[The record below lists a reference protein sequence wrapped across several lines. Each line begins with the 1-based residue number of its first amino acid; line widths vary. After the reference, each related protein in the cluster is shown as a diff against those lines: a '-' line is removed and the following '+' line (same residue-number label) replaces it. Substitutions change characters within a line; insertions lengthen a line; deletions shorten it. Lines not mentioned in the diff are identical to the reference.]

1 MTILIVGGACQGKR
15 EYAQKAFGLNG
26 REILPWNEER
36 EAASCI
42 ADLHL
47 RVRACLKKGLTQQ
60 EVLEKLLPFCQGK
73 IVLCDDIF
81 CGVVPLDALERQW
94 REVTGR
100 LLCRLAQE
108 ADSVI
113 RMQCGLPQAIKGE
126 LP

>member
-47 RVRACLKKGLTQQ
+47 RVRACLEKGLTQQ

-100 LLCRLAQE
+100 LLCRLAQK

>member
-15 EYAQKAFGLNG
+15 EYAQKAFGLNE

-47 RVRACLKKGLTQQ
+47 RVRACLEKGLTQQ
-60 EVLEKLLPFCQGK
+60 EVLGKLLPFCQGK

-108 ADSVI
+108 ADTVI

>member
-15 EYAQKAFGLNG
+15 EYAQEAFGLNE

-36 EAASCI
+36 EGASCI

-47 RVRACLKKGLTQQ
+47 RVRVCLEKGLTQQ
-60 EVLEKLLPFCQGK
+60 EVLEKLQPFCRGK

-81 CGVVPLDALERQW
+81 CGVVPLDAMERQW

-100 LLCRLAQE
+100 LLCLLAQE
-108 ADSVI
+108 ADTVI

>member
-15 EYAQKAFGLNG
+15 EYAQKAFGLNE

-47 RVRACLKKGLTQQ
+47 RVRACLEKGLTQQ

-73 IVLCDDIF
+73 SVLCDDIF
-81 CGVVPLDALERQW
+81 CGVVPLGALERQW

-100 LLCRLAQE
+100 RLCRLAQE

-113 RMQCGLPQAIKGE
+113 RLKCGLPQSIKGE

>member
-15 EYAQKAFGLNG
+15 EYAQKAFGLNE

-47 RVRACLKKGLTQQ
+47 RVRACLEKGLTQQ

-94 REVTGR
+94 REITGR
-100 LLCRLAQE
+100 LLCKLAQE

>member
-1 MTILIVGGACQGKR
+1 MTILIVGGAFQGKR
-15 EYAQKAFGLNG
+15 EYAKQAYGLKEG
-26 REILPWNEER
+26 EILPWNEER
-36 EAASCI
+36 EGFACI

-47 RVRACLKKGLTQQ
+47 RVRACLEQGLTQQ
-60 EVLEKLLPFCQGK
+60 EVLEKLLPLCRGK
-73 IVLCDDIF
+73 LVLCDDIS
-81 CGVVPLDALERQW
+81 CGVVPLDAMERQW

-108 ADSVI
+108 ADRVI

>member
-15 EYAQKAFGLNG
+15 EYAQKAFGLNE

-47 RVRACLKKGLTQQ
+47 RVRACLEKGLTQQ

-81 CGVVPLDALERQW
+81 CGVVPLSALERQW

>member
-15 EYAQKAFGLNG
+15 EYAQKAFGLNE

-47 RVRACLKKGLTQQ
+47 RVRACLEKGLTQQ
-60 EVLEKLLPFCQGK
+60 EVLEKLLPFFRGK

>member
-15 EYAQKAFGLNG
+15 EYAQKAFGLNE

-47 RVRACLKKGLTQQ
+47 RVRACLEKGLTQQ

-100 LLCRLAQE
+100 LLCMLAQE

>member
-15 EYAQKAFGLNG
+15 EYAQKAFGLNE

-47 RVRACLKKGLTQQ
+47 RVRACLEKGLTQQ
-60 EVLEKLLPFCQGK
+60 EVLEKLLPFCRGK

-108 ADSVI
+108 ADRVI

>member
-15 EYAQKAFGLNG
+15 EYAQKAFGLNE

-36 EAASCI
+36 EGASCI

-47 RVRACLKKGLTQQ
+47 RVRACLEKGLTQQ
-60 EVLEKLLPFCQGK
+60 EVLEKLLPFCRGK

-81 CGVVPLDALERQW
+81 CGVVPLDAMERQW

-100 LLCRLAQE
+100 LLCLLAQE
-108 ADSVI
+108 ADTVI

>member
-15 EYAQKAFGLNG
+15 EYAQKAFGLNE

-47 RVRACLKKGLTQQ
+47 RVRACLEKGLTQQ
-60 EVLEKLLPFCQGK
+60 EVLEKLLPFCRGK

-113 RMQCGLPQAIKGE
+113 RMQCGLPLAIKGE

>member
-15 EYAQKAFGLNG
+15 EYAQKAFGLNE

-36 EAASCI
+36 EGASCI

-47 RVRACLKKGLTQQ
+47 RVRACLEKGLTQQ

-81 CGVVPLDALERQW
+81 CGVVPLGALERQW

-100 LLCRLAQE
+100 LLCMLAQE

>member
-15 EYAQKAFGLNG
+15 EYAQKAFGLNE
-26 REILPWNEER
+26 REILPCNEER

-42 ADLHL
+42 AVLHL

>member
-15 EYAQKAFGLNG
+15 EYAQKAFGLNE

-36 EAASCI
+36 EGASCI

-47 RVRACLKKGLTQQ
+47 RVRACLEKGLTQQ
-60 EVLEKLLPFCQGK
+60 EVLEKLLPFCRGK

-81 CGVVPLDALERQW
+81 CGVVPLDAMERQW

-100 LLCRLAQE
+100 LLCLLAQE
-108 ADSVI
+108 ADTVI
-113 RMQCGLPQAIKGE
+113 RMQCGLPQAIKGD

>member
-15 EYAQKAFGLNG
+15 EYAKKAFDLNE

-47 RVRACLKKGLTQQ
+47 RVRACLEKGLTQQ

>member
-15 EYAQKAFGLNG
+15 EYAQKAFGLNE

-36 EAASCI
+36 EETSCI

-47 RVRACLKKGLTQQ
+47 RVRACLEKGLTQQ

-100 LLCRLAQE
+100 LLCLLAQE
-108 ADSVI
+108 ADTVI

>member
-15 EYAQKAFGLNG
+15 EYAQKAFGLNE

-47 RVRACLKKGLTQQ
+47 RVRACLEKGLTQQ
-60 EVLEKLLPFCQGK
+60 EVLEKLLPFCRGK

-113 RMQCGLPQAIKGE
+113 RMQCGLPQAIKGK

>member
-15 EYAQKAFGLNG
+15 EYAQKAFGLNE
-26 REILPWNEER
+26 REILPWNEEW

-47 RVRACLKKGLTQQ
+47 RVRACLEKGLTQQ
-60 EVLEKLLPFCQGK
+60 EVLEKLLPFCRGK

-100 LLCRLAQE
+100 LLCLLAQE

>member
-15 EYAQKAFGLNG
+15 EYAQKAFGLNE

-47 RVRACLKKGLTQQ
+47 RVRACLEKGQTQQ

-81 CGVVPLDALERQW
+81 CGVVPLGALERQW

-100 LLCRLAQE
+100 LLCMLAQE

>member
-15 EYAQKAFGLNG
+15 EYAKNAYGLKET
-26 REILPWNEER
+26 EILPWNEER

-47 RVRACLKKGLTQQ
+47 RVRACLEKGLTQQ

>member
-15 EYAQKAFGLNG
+15 EYAQKAFGLNE

>member
-15 EYAQKAFGLNG
+15 EYAQKAFGLNE

-36 EAASCI
+36 EGASCI

-47 RVRACLKKGLTQQ
+47 RVRACLEKGLTQQ
-60 EVLEKLLPFCQGK
+60 EVLEKLPPFCQGK

-81 CGVVPLDALERQW
+81 CGVVPLGALERQW

-100 LLCRLAQE
+100 LLCMLAQE

>member
-15 EYAQKAFGLNG
+15 AYAKKAFGLNE

-36 EAASCI
+36 EETSCI

-47 RVRACLKKGLTQQ
+47 RVRACLEKGLTQQ

-108 ADSVI
+108 ADSII

>member
-1 MTILIVGGACQGKR
+1 MTILIVGGACQGKG
-15 EYAQKAFGLNG
+15 EYAQKAFGLNE

-36 EAASCI
+36 EGASCI

-47 RVRACLKKGLTQQ
+47 RVRACLEKGLTQQ
-60 EVLEKLLPFCQGK
+60 EVLEKLLPFCRGK

-81 CGVVPLDALERQW
+81 CGVVPLDAMERQW

-100 LLCRLAQE
+100 LLCLLAQE
-108 ADSVI
+108 ADTVI

>member
-15 EYAQKAFGLNG
+15 EYAQKAFGLNE

-36 EAASCI
+36 EGASCI

-47 RVRACLKKGLTQQ
+47 RVRACLEKGLTQQ

>member
-15 EYAQKAFGLNG
+15 EYAKNAYGLKET
-26 REILPWNEER
+26 EILPWNEER
-36 EAASCI
+36 EEASCI

-47 RVRACLKKGLTQQ
+47 RVRVCLEKGLTQQ
-60 EVLEKLLPFCQGK
+60 EVLEKLLPFCRGK

-81 CGVVPLDALERQW
+81 CGVVPLDAMERQW

-100 LLCRLAQE
+100 LLCLLAQE
-108 ADSVI
+108 ADTVI

>member
-15 EYAQKAFGLNG
+15 EYAQKAFGLNE

-47 RVRACLKKGLTQQ
+47 RVRACLEKGLTQQ

-73 IVLCDDIF
+73 IVLWDDIF
-81 CGVVPLDALERQW
+81 CGVVPPDALALHCRA
-94 REVTGR
+94 VT
-100 LLCRLAQE
+100 
-108 ADSVI
+108 
-113 RMQCGLPQAIKGE
+113 
-126 LP
+126 

>member
-15 EYAQKAFGLNG
+15 EYAQKAFGLNE
-26 REILPWNEER
+26 REILPWNEEW

-47 RVRACLKKGLTQQ
+47 RVRACLEKGLTQQ

>member
-15 EYAQKAFGLNG
+15 EYAQKAFGLNE

-47 RVRACLKKGLTQQ
+47 RVRACLEKGLTQQ

-108 ADSVI
+108 ADTVI

>member
-15 EYAQKAFGLNG
+15 EYAQKAFGLNE
-26 REILPWNEER
+26 REILPWNEEW

-47 RVRACLKKGLTQQ
+47 RVRACLEKGLTQQ
-60 EVLEKLLPFCQGK
+60 EVLEKLLPFCRGK

-100 LLCRLAQE
+100 LLCLLAQE
-108 ADSVI
+108 ADTVI

>member
-15 EYAQKAFGLNG
+15 EYAKNAYGLNEA
-26 REILPWNEER
+26 EILPWNEER
-36 EAASCI
+36 EGASCI

-47 RVRACLKKGLTQQ
+47 RVRACLEKGLTQQ
-60 EVLEKLLPFCQGK
+60 EVLEKLLPFGRGK

-100 LLCRLAQE
+100 LLCLLAQE
-108 ADSVI
+108 ADTVI

>member
-15 EYAQKAFGLNG
+15 EYAQKAFGLNE

-36 EAASCI
+36 EGASCI

-47 RVRACLKKGLTQQ
+47 RVRACLEKGLTQQ

-108 ADSVI
+108 ADSII

-126 LP
+126 LR

>member
-15 EYAQKAFGLNG
+15 EYAKNAFGLNE

-36 EAASCI
+36 EETSCI

-47 RVRACLKKGLTQQ
+47 RVRACLEKGLTQQ
-60 EVLEKLLPFCQGK
+60 EVLEKLLPFCRGK

-94 REVTGR
+94 REVTVR
-100 LLCRLAQE
+100 FLCLLAQE
-108 ADSVI
+108 LTHTLMDFSPGVFSAAS
-113 RMQCGLPQAIKGE
+113 M
-126 LP
+126 

>member
-15 EYAQKAFGLNG
+15 EYAQKAFGLNE

-47 RVRACLKKGLTQQ
+47 RVRACLEKGLTQQ

-94 REVTGR
+94 CEVTGR

>member
-15 EYAQKAFGLNG
+15 EYAQKAFGLNE

-36 EAASCI
+36 EETSCI

-47 RVRACLKKGLTQQ
+47 RVRACLEKGLTQQ
-60 EVLEKLLPFCQGK
+60 EVLEKLQPFCRGK

-81 CGVVPLDALERQW
+81 CGVVPLDAMERQW

-100 LLCRLAQE
+100 LLCLLAQE
-108 ADSVI
+108 ADTVI